1 MKIQNIIKAKEESIN
16 LATSPQKKR
25 NNALKLI
32 AQTLRK
38 SKSLILKANKKD
50 IDNAK
55 RSNLSDSLLKR
66 LELNPTKIDEMI
78 QGIHGLINLDD
89 PIGKTLSVMDLDK
102 GLRLLKI
109 SSPIGVIGAIFESR
123 PDALVQISCLCI
135 KSGNAVLLKGGSEA
149 LNSNKTLFGLIQKAV
164 KKAGLSTNLLYLLE
178 TREDVKKILELDK
191 YIDLLVPRGSNEFV
205 KYIMDNTKIPVLG
218 HADGICHVYVDKNA
232 NTRKAVRISYDS
244 KCQYAA
250 VCNSMET
257 LLVHKS
263 IAKKFLPIIIKKYL
277 KNNVELRVDDR
288 VRRIVKNKQL
298 KKATEEDWKTEYNDL
313 ILSIKI
319 VDNLDQAIKHINKY
333 GSGHTDSIVTENK
346 ESAKQ
351 FMDLV
356 DSASVMWNASTRFSD
371 GFRYG
376 LGAEVGISTN
386 KVHARGPVGLGG
398 LTIYKFRLIGHGHVV
413 EDYSGESAK
422 RFLHRRIK

>member
-149 LNSNKTLFGLIQKAV
+149 
-164 KKAGLSTNLLYLLE
+164 
-178 TREDVKKILELDK
+178 
-191 YIDLLVPRGSNEFV
+191 
-205 KYIMDNTKIPVLG
+205 
-218 HADGICHVYVDKNA
+218 
-232 NTRKAVRISYDS
+232 
-244 KCQYAA
+244 
-250 VCNSMET
+250 
-257 LLVHKS
+257 
-263 IAKKFLPIIIKKYL
+263 
-277 KNNVELRVDDR
+277 
-288 VRRIVKNKQL
+288 
-298 KKATEEDWKTEYNDL
+298 
-313 ILSIKI
+313 
-319 VDNLDQAIKHINKY
+319 
-333 GSGHTDSIVTENK
+333 
-346 ESAKQ
+346 
-351 FMDLV
+351 
-356 DSASVMWNASTRFSD
+356 
-371 GFRYG
+371 
-376 LGAEVGISTN
+376 
-386 KVHARGPVGLGG
+386 
-398 LTIYKFRLIGHGHVV
+398 
-413 EDYSGESAK
+413 
-422 RFLHRRIK
+422 